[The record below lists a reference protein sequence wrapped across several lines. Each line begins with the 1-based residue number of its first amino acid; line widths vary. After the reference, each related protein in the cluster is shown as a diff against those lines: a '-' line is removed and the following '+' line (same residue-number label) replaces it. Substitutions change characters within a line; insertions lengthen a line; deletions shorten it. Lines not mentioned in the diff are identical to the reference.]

1 MKKIILTLGLVICAL
16 SVIWGCTKSTQKDET
31 LTQTKSSSTTSAK
44 AETTENSTTNVA
56 DTSVET

>member
-44 AETTENSTTNVA
+44 EIGRAHV
-56 DTSVET
+56 